1 MPIAS
6 RILLCASTRNSCGRT
21 CRISRSSGRE
31 MLRAASTARRTS
43 SRSISRG
50 RVPSVI
56 PPRLFT
62 PRTWLPAT
70 PMSASS
76 IGTLATPS
84 ASSTARRMELTVA
97 SRFTIKPLRK
107 PLDSAAPSA
116 RNFTR
121 SPSISAMRTEV
132 LVLPMSSPTRYLSFF
147 TEPPLPMVVR
157 FPCYCVFLFF
167 RGSRYRAGVGVHDH
181 LPCVLQINRLDPP
194 HMRLPLREVVQEHFE
209 LARKIA
215 GAEMDRNRLGINSR
229 YARGRSGGDAIRRAG
244 ESGHDRAQVLRIRK
258 VGFTDVLRRAAPH
271 QIDVFHELL
280 IKLHAFFALFARHFF
295 GCAADD
301 WKMQIL
307 IARAVEQDTVGV
319 NQPELVAVTGEGDG
333 RALSELDAQTIGENA
348 LNACGFYPRH
358 LLEQG
363 AAAIQRNANDTAV
376 SVLRELPKHGFSSD
390 NMIANDFDLLRL

>member
-1 MPIAS
+1 
-6 RILLCASTRNSCGRT
+6 
-21 CRISRSSGRE
+21 
-31 MLRAASTARRTS
+31 
-43 SRSISRG
+43 
-50 RVPSVI
+50 
-56 PPRLFT
+56 
-62 PRTWLPAT
+62 
-70 PMSASS
+70 MSASS
-76 IGTLATPS
+76 TGTFATPS

-97 SRFTIKPLRK
+97 SRFTINPLRR

-116 RNFTR
+116 RNLRR

-244 ESGHDRAQVLRIRK
+244 E
-258 VGFTDVLRRAAPH
+258 
-271 QIDVFHELL
+271 
-280 IKLHAFFALFARHFF
+280 
-295 GCAADD
+295 
-301 WKMQIL
+301 
-307 IARAVEQDTVGV
+307 QDTVGV